1 MRRSNRSRAQRGS
14 ALVLAI
20 MILFAM
26 LALGLLAMRTTT
38 QNIAGSGNLRASKQA
53 RYVAEV
59 GLYQAIT
66 LMQQDGD
73 KLMAMRRGLR
83 FSYLILD
90 SKGIAQ
96 AYDADDNTL
105 GPAKPMGDPAMLGAP
120 AALGAALS
128 TALQTSYRVRVDGF
142 FVGPP
147 PPGNSAGG
155 NATPGQIFCMMQF
168 TAAGYVADRELPT
181 REQLLERGGADRFAE
196 AEVKA
201 AVVLGPFG
209 GDCRS

>member
-1 MRRSNRSRAQRGS
+1 M
-14 ALVLAI
+14 LAI

-38 QNIAGSGNLRASKQA
+38 QNIASSGNLRASKQA

-66 LMQQDGD
+66 LMQQNGD
-73 KLMAMRRGLR
+73 ELMRLRNSQR
-83 FSYLILD
+83 FSYLVLD
-90 SKGIAQ
+90 SNGRAQ
-96 AYDADDNTL
+96 AFDLDDNAI
-105 GPAKPMGDPAMLGAP
+105 GQPKAMGDPDMLGAP

-128 TALQTSYRVRVDGF
+128 AALQTSYRVRVDGF

-147 PPGNSAGG
+147 PPGNSAGDS
-155 NATPGQIFCMMQF
+155 ATPGQVYCMMQF
-168 TAAGYVADRELPT
+168 TAAGYVADRVLPT

-209 GDCRS
+209 GECRS